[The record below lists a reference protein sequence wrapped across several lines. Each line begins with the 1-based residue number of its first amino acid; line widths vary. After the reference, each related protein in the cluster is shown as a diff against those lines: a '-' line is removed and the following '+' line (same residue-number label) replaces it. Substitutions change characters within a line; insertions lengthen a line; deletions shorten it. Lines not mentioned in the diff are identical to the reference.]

1 VARTGERL
9 SAPVRRLVL
18 LLVVFFVVDHFVLPK
33 LAGLRASLH
42 LLADVNLG
50 FLALGVGLQLASV
63 LAYTKLTRSVL
74 PRQGAPSLFAL
85 LRIQLST
92 LAVSH
97 VVPGGTA
104 AGGALG
110 YRLLTRTGLSGTDT
124 AFALATQSMGSAVVL
139 NLLLLLALLVS
150 IPLRGYNAAY
160 TVAAILGVLL
170 IGGFS
175 TAVVLL
181 IRGETRAIRMVG
193 AVARRLPLV
202 SEEQVEQIARRI
214 AGRLKT
220 LAADRELVTHAV
232 SWAAANWLLDAA
244 SLWVFVGAFGHWVHL
259 DGLIV
264 AYGLANVLAVIP
276 ITPSGLG
283 VVEAVLIPSLVGFGT
298 PAPVATVG
306 VLVYRLVN
314 FWLPIPL
321 GGVAYLSF
329 RVDQGLVERR
339 GDELRQLAERSLQ
352 EAEDRRSWAERHG
365 LRIGQRGGEDGPP
378 PPA

>member
-1 VARTGERL
+1 VTRTRGRL
-9 SAPVRRLVL
+9 SAPLRRLIL
-18 LLVVFFVVDHFVLPK
+18 LLACFFVLDHFVLPK
-33 LAGLRASLH
+33 LAGLRESLH
-42 LLADVNLG
+42 LLADVNLA

-63 LAYTKLTRSVL
+63 LAYTKLTSSVL
-74 PRQGAPSLFAL
+74 PRHGAPTLFTL
-85 LRIQLST
+85 LRVQLST

-110 YRLLTRTGLSGTDT
+110 YRLLTQTGLSGTDT

-139 NLLLLLALLVS
+139 NALLLLALLVS
-150 IPLRGYNAAY
+150 IPLRGYNPAY
-160 TVAAILGVLL
+160 TVAAILGILA

-175 TAVVLL
+175 LAVVLL
-181 IRGETRAIRMVG
+181 IRGETRAIRILR
-193 AVARRLPLV
+193 AVAGRLPMV
-202 SEEQVEQIARRI
+202 SEERVESIVRRI
-214 AGRLKT
+214 AGRLKA
-220 LAADRELVTHAV
+220 LAADRELVGNAIW
-232 SWAAANWLLDAA
+232 WATANWLLDAA

-329 RVDQGLVERR
+329 RVDKELVERR
-339 GDELRQLAERSLQ
+339 GEELRQLAERSLQ

-365 LRIGQRGGEDGPP
+365 LRIGQRGEDDGDPTG
-378 PPA
+378 